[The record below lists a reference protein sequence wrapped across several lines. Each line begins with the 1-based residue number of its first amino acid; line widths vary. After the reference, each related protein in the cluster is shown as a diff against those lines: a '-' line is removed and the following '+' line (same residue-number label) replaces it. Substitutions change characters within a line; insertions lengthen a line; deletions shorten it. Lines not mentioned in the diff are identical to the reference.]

1 MAFGFPAHFKS
12 SRTYPLPEDELVAVV
27 KSALENLGWSYQ
39 LLWGNEFIASVH
51 NSPFT
56 FGEEFKA
63 KILPSG
69 AIQVESKCVRG
80 GMYRMPQIFD
90 FGANRRN
97 VEAFFAQVE
106 RRTGERSSTGN
117 F

>member
-1 MAFGFPAHFKS
+1 MAIGFPARFTER
-12 SRTYPLPEDELVAVV
+12 RTFHLQMDELVVVV
-27 KSALENLGWSYQ
+27 KSVLENLGWSYQ
-39 LLWGNEFIASVH
+39 VLGDNEFIASVH

-56 FGEEFKA
+56 FGEELRA
-63 KILPSG
+63 KILPNG

-90 FGANRRN
+90 FGANRKN
-97 VEAFFAQVE
+97 VEVFFAQIE
-106 RRTGERSSTGN
+106 QATDKRSSPNN

>member
-1 MAFGFPAHFKS
+1 MAFGFPAHFKRS
-12 SRTYPLPEDELVAVV
+12 HTYPLPEDELVAVV
-27 KSALENLGWSYQ
+27 KSALENLGWSYKV
-39 LLWGNEFIASVH
+39 LSDKEFLASVH

-56 FGEEFKA
+56 FGEELKA
-63 KILPSG
+63 RILPGG

-90 FGANRRN
+90 FGANRKN
-97 VEAFFAQVE
+97 VEAFLAQVE
-106 RRTGERSSTGN
+106 QRTGKRSSPDN

>member
-1 MAFGFPAHFKS
+1 MAFGFPARFNE
-12 SRTYPLPEDELVAVV
+12 SRIFHLQMDELVAVV
-27 KSALENLGWSYQ
+27 KSALENLGWSYKV
-39 LLWGNEFIASVH
+39 LWGNEFIASVH

-63 KILPSG
+63 RILPNG

-90 FGANRRN
+90 FGANRKN

-106 RRTGERSSTGN
+106 QTTGKRSSPDN